1 MDEDIVT
8 GGIQRTAGRAERA
21 AGALAG
27 DPKTEIRG
35 ATREL
40 GGAARQA
47 IGETK
52 DRIRRTVGGN
62 SAAPFLAGVSVGL
75 IVGLFL
81 RHR

>member
-1 MDEDIVT
+1 MDEDIIT
-8 GGIQRTAGRAERA
+8 GGIERAAGRAERV

-27 DPKTEIRG
+27 DPKTEIHG

-40 GGAARQA
+40 GGATRQA

-62 SAAPFLAGVSVGL
+62 SAMPFLAGASIGL

-81 RHR
+81 TRR